1 MLNIAQYLNTDI
13 ASTDFFFLL
22 DFSKNP
28 LKSIFSKDTSAGKI
42 YQANALY
49 YLLAGFSFDLEETRV
64 SICKIFQIYI
74 LDRSFLKTFH
84 LRCSLKR
91 INTQ

>member
-1 MLNIAQYLNTDI
+1 MIS
-13 ASTDFFFLL
+13 STV
-22 DFSKNP
+22 
-28 LKSIFSKDTSAGKI
+28 KI
-42 YQANALY
+42 YQVNALY

-64 SICKIFQIYI
+64 SICKISEIYI

-91 INTQ
+91 INTQYNMKIEIYFLLKIKVKFVLGVRK